1 VQAAGPLVEGRARTL
16 LNNLGR
22 SLAAR
27 GLSLDTYVQLSG
39 TSAEE
44 LSGRIRGE
52 AALSVARELVLDA
65 VADKLEITIADEE
78 VEALIREEAEAAGDE
93 PDEIIQRM
101 RDEGGFEDLRDDLRL
116 RAALDRVASD
126 VKRIAPEVAEAR
138 EAIWTPE
145 KEKPKTETKLWTPGS
160 KEPA

>member
-1 VQAAGPLVEGRARTL
+1 VEARARTL
-16 LNNLGR
+16 LNNLSR

-27 GLSLDTYVQLSG
+27 GLSLETYVQLSG
-39 TSAEE
+39 TSPEE
-44 LSGRIRGE
+44 LSGRLRAE

-65 VADKLEITIADEE
+65 VADKLDIRIEDEE
-78 VEALIREEAEAAGDE
+78 VEQLIREEAEAAGDD
-93 PDEIIQRM
+93 PDEIVQRM
-101 RDEGGFEDLRDDLRL
+101 RDEGGFEELRDDLRL

-138 EAIWTPE
+138 DAIWTPE
-145 KEKPKTETKLWTPGS
+145 KEKPQTTTKLWTPGS